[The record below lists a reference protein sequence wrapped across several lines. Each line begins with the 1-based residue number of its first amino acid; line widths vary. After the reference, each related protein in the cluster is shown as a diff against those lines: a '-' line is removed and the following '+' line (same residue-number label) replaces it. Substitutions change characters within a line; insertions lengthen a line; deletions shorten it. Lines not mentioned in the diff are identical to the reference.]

1 MNCWSCDLQLPA
13 GARFCA
19 RCGVRQRSA
28 GPAAA
33 YWVLAAFAVGACIAG
48 LAAIVY
54 GVILLNPAYFLSPNP
69 KEKQLETLAA
79 TVLVVYGLVLLA
91 LQVAALV
98 GLVTGRDW
106 GRLLATLACLLWCLT
121 GFGLLISFPIL
132 YSLWRPQPTRR

>member
-33 YWVLAAFAVGACIAG
+33 YWVLAAFAIGACIAG

-69 KEKQLETLAA
+69 KAIRMATCSSSRGVPPTAPSPRLSKRSVKGSTAA
-79 TVLVVYGLVLLA
+79 NVSA
-91 LQVAALV
+91 ISIC
-98 GLVTGRDW
+98 
-106 GRLLATLACLLWCLT
+106 AT
-121 GFGLLISFPIL
+121 
-132 YSLWRPQPTRR
+132 